1 MIRLLISIKTITKPG
16 IVICKP
22 KLPFSFNYISFIV
35 PSLICV
41 YKFVYKEKNDKI
53 FFSGH

>member
-1 MIRLLISIKTITKPG
+1 MIRLLISRKTITKPG

-22 KLPFSFNYISFIV
+22 KLPFSFNYTSFIV

-41 YKFVYKEKNDKI
+41 YKFVYKEKNDI
-53 FFSGH
+53 L